1 MAINS
6 LETAKRYTDELDK
19 AIVQQAV
26 TGFFA
31 DNILRAKFAG
41 AKTVIMPDISFVGL
55 ADYNRDSGFSLAGT
69 TIGNTS
75 YTLSKDRGRKLQ
87 IDREDMDETGVANLA
102 GQVLKEY
109 IRTQVVPEMDAYVL
123 SKLAKVASDKSH
135 KTTYTA
141 AKAVSQLATA
151 INNVQSRVGYD
162 EELVVFCDPTFYA
175 QLMNS
180 TEFSRNIVV
189 SDFAKGGLNTRIKF
203 FNSVALI
210 PVTED
215 RMREEYEFKAG
226 TAATASA
233 AATGGFA
240 AKANTGYTRAL
251 VIPKKGASLVKK
263 TETLRIFTPEQNIDA
278 DAYAF
283 NYRLYYDVFVKKS
296 KLDGIETI
304 VTAGT
309 TQAGGGS

>member
-19 AIVQQAV
+19 AIVQKAV

-31 DNILRAKFAG
+31 DNIFRAKFAG

-75 YTLSKDRGRKLQ
+75 YTLTKDRGRKLQ

-102 GQVLKEY
+102 GQVLGEY
-109 IRTQVVPEMDAYVL
+109 VRTQVVPEMDAYVL

-135 KTTYTA
+135 KTTYAA
-141 AKAVSQLATA
+141 AKAASQLATA

-162 EELVVFCDPTFYA
+162 EELVAFCDPTFYA

-189 SDFAKGGLNTRIKF
+189 SDFAKGGLNTRVKF
-203 FNSVALI
+203 FNSVALS

-215 RMREEYEFKAG
+215 RMREEYDFKAG
-226 TAATASA
+226 TAATSSA

-240 AKANTGYTRAL
+240 PKANTGYTRAL

-309 TQAGGGS
+309 AGS

>member
-19 AIVQQAV
+19 AIVQKAV

-31 DNILRAKFAG
+31 DNIFRAKFAG

-75 YTLSKDRGRKLQ
+75 YTLTKDRGRKLQ

-102 GQVLKEY
+102 GQVLGEY
-109 IRTQVVPEMDAYVL
+109 VRTQVVPEMDAYVL

-135 KTTYTA
+135 KTTYAA
-141 AKAVSQLATA
+141 AKAASQLATA

-162 EELVVFCDPTFYA
+162 EELVAFCDPTFYA

-189 SDFAKGGLNTRIKF
+189 SDFAKGGLNTRVKF

-215 RMREEYEFKAG
+215 RMREEYDFKVG
-226 TAATASA
+226 TAATSSA

-240 AKANTGYTRAL
+240 PKANTGYTRAL

-309 TQAGGGS
+309 AGS

>member
-19 AIVQQAV
+19 AIVQKAV

-31 DNILRAKFAG
+31 DNIFRAKFAG

-75 YTLSKDRGRKLQ
+75 YTLTKDRGRKLQ

-102 GQVLKEY
+102 GQVLGEY
-109 IRTQVVPEMDAYVL
+109 VRTQVVPEMDAYVL

-135 KTTYTA
+135 KTTYAA
-141 AKAVSQLATA
+141 AKAASQLATA

-162 EELVVFCDPTFYA
+162 EELVAFCDPTFYA

-189 SDFAKGGLNTRIKF
+189 SDFAKGGLNTRVKF
-203 FNSVALI
+203 FNGVALI

-215 RMREEYEFKAG
+215 RMREEYDFKAG
-226 TAATASA
+226 TAATSSA

-240 AKANTGYTRAL
+240 PKANTGYTRAL

>member
-1 MAINS
+1 
-6 LETAKRYTDELDK
+6 
-19 AIVQQAV
+19 
-26 TGFFA
+26 
-31 DNILRAKFAG
+31 
-41 AKTVIMPDISFVGL
+41 MPDISFVGL

-75 YTLSKDRGRKLQ
+75 YTLTKDRGRKLQ

-102 GQVLKEY
+102 GQVLGEY
-109 IRTQVVPEMDAYVL
+109 VRTQVVPEMDAYVL

-135 KTTYTA
+135 KTTYAA
-141 AKAVSQLATA
+141 AKAASQLVTA

-162 EELVVFCDPTFYA
+162 EELVAFCDPTFYA

-189 SDFAKGGLNTRIKF
+189 SDFAKGGLNTRVKF
-203 FNSVALI
+203 FNDVALI

-215 RMREEYEFKAG
+215 RMREEYDFKAG
-226 TAATASA
+226 TEATSSA

-240 AKANTGYTRAL
+240 PKANTGYTRAL

-309 TQAGGGS
+309 ASS

>member
-6 LETAKRYTDELDK
+6 LETAKRYTDALDK
-19 AIVQQAV
+19 AVLQKAV

-31 DNILRAKFAG
+31 DNVFKAKFAG

-69 TIGNTS
+69 TISNTS
-75 YTLSKDRGRKLQ
+75 YTLTKDRGRKLQ
-87 IDREDMDETGVANLA
+87 IDREDMDETGVADLA
-102 GQVLKEY
+102 GQILSEY
-109 IRTQVVPEMDAYVL
+109 VRTQVAPEMDAYIL

-141 AKAVSQLATA
+141 AKAVSQLGTA
-151 INNVQSRVGYD
+151 INNVQSRIGYD
-162 EELVVFCDPTFYA
+162 EELVAFCDSVFYA

-189 SDFAKGGLNTRIKF
+189 SDFSKGGINTRVQY
-203 FNSVALI
+203 FNGVALI
-210 PVTED
+210 PVMDD
-215 RMREEYEFKAG
+215 RMREEYDFKAG
-226 TAATASA
+226 TAASSSA
-233 AATGGFA
+233 AATGGFTP
-240 AKANTGYTRAL
+240 KASAGYTRAL

-296 KLDGIETI
+296 NLDSIETI
-304 VTAGT
+304 ITAGT
-309 TQAGGGS
+309 TQTGQGG

>member
-19 AIVQQAV
+19 AIVQKAV

-31 DNILRAKFAG
+31 DNVFKAKFAG

-75 YTLSKDRGRKLQ
+75 YTLTKDRGRKLQ

-102 GQVLKEY
+102 GQVLSEY
-109 IRTQVVPEMDAYVL
+109 VRTQVVPEMDSYVL

-135 KTTYTA
+135 KTTYAA
-141 AKAVSQLATA
+141 AKAASQLATA

-162 EELVVFCDPTFYA
+162 EELVAFCDPTFYA

-189 SDFAKGGLNTRIKF
+189 SDFAKGGLNTRVKF
-203 FNSVALI
+203 FNGVALI
-210 PVTED
+210 PVTEE
-215 RMREEYEFKAG
+215 RMREEYDFKAG
-226 TAATASA
+226 TAATSSA

-240 AKANTGYTRAL
+240 PKANTGYTRAL

-309 TQAGGGS
+309 AGS

>member
-6 LETAKRYTDELDK
+6 LETAKRYTDALDK
-19 AIVQQAV
+19 AVLQKAV

-31 DNILRAKFAG
+31 DNVFKAKFAG

-69 TIGNTS
+69 TISNTS
-75 YTLSKDRGRKLQ
+75 YTLTKDRGRKLQ
-87 IDREDMDETGVANLA
+87 IDREDMDETGVADLA
-102 GQVLKEY
+102 GQILSEY
-109 IRTQVVPEMDAYVL
+109 VRTQVAPEMDAYIL

-141 AKAVSQLATA
+141 AKAANQLATA
-151 INNVQSRVGYD
+151 INNVQSRIGYD
-162 EELVVFCDPTFYA
+162 EELVAFCDSAFYA

-180 TEFSRNIVV
+180 TEFSRNIIV
-189 SDFAKGGLNTRIKF
+189 SDFSKGGISTRVKY
-203 FNSVALI
+203 FNGVALL
-210 PVTED
+210 PVTDD
-215 RMREEYEFKAG
+215 RIREEYDFKAG
-226 TAATASA
+226 TAASSSA

-240 AKANTGYTRAL
+240 PKASAGYTRAL

-296 KLDGIETI
+296 NLDSIETI
-304 VTAGT
+304 ITAGT
-309 TQAGGGS
+309 TQTGQGG

>member
-6 LETAKRYTDELDK
+6 LETAKRYTEELDK
-19 AIVQQAV
+19 AIVQKAV

-31 DNILRAKFAG
+31 DNVFKAKFAG

-75 YTLSKDRGRKLQ
+75 YTLTKDRARKLQ

-102 GQVLKEY
+102 GQVLGEY
-109 IRTQVVPEMDAYVL
+109 VRTQVVPEMDAYVL

-135 KTTYTA
+135 KTTYAA
-141 AKAVSQLATA
+141 AKAASQLATA

-162 EELVVFCDPTFYA
+162 EELVAFCDPTFYA

-189 SDFAKGGLNTRIKF
+189 SDFAKGGLNTRVKF
-203 FNSVALI
+203 FNGVALI

-215 RMREEYEFKAG
+215 RMREEYDFKAG
-226 TAATASA
+226 TAATSSA

-240 AKANTGYTRAL
+240 PKTNTGYTRAL

-309 TQAGGGS
+309 AGS

>member
-19 AIVQQAV
+19 AIVQKAV

-31 DNILRAKFAG
+31 DNIFRAKFAG

-75 YTLSKDRGRKLQ
+75 YTLMKDRARKLQ

-102 GQVLKEY
+102 GQVLGEY
-109 IRTQVVPEMDAYVL
+109 VRTQVVPEMDAYVL

-135 KTTYTA
+135 KTTYAA
-141 AKAVSQLATA
+141 AKAASQLATA

-162 EELVVFCDPTFYA
+162 EELVAFCDPTFYA

-189 SDFAKGGLNTRIKF
+189 SDFAKGGLNTRVKF
-203 FNSVALI
+203 FNDVALI

-215 RMREEYEFKAG
+215 RMREEYDFKAG
-226 TAATASA
+226 TEATSSA
-233 AATGGFA
+233 VATGGFA
-240 AKANTGYTRAL
+240 PKANTGYTRAL
-251 VIPKKGASLVKK
+251 VIPKKGASLVQK

-309 TQAGGGS
+309 ASS

>member
-19 AIVQQAV
+19 AIVQKAV

-31 DNILRAKFAG
+31 DNIFRAKFAG

-55 ADYNRDSGFSLAGT
+55 ADYNRESGFSLAGT

-75 YTLSKDRGRKLQ
+75 YTLMKDRGRKLQ
-87 IDREDMDETGVANLA
+87 IDREDMDETGVASLA
-102 GQVLKEY
+102 GQVLGEY
-109 IRTQVVPEMDAYVL
+109 VRTQVVPEMDAYVL

-135 KTTYTA
+135 KTTYAA
-141 AKAVSQLATA
+141 AKAASQLATA

-162 EELVVFCDPTFYA
+162 EELVTFCDPTFYA

-180 TEFSRNIVV
+180 TEFGRNIVV
-189 SDFAKGGLNTRIKF
+189 SDFAKGGLNTRVKF
-203 FNSVALI
+203 FNGVALI

-215 RMREEYEFKAG
+215 CMREEYDFKAG
-226 TAATASA
+226 TAATSSA

-240 AKANTGYTRAL
+240 PKANTGYTRAL

-309 TQAGGGS
+309 ASS

>member
-6 LETAKRYTDELDK
+6 LETAKKYTDALDK
-19 AIVQQAV
+19 AIVQKAV

-31 DNILRAKFAG
+31 DNVFKAKFAG

-75 YTLSKDRGRKLQ
+75 YTLTKDRGRKLQ

-102 GQVLKEY
+102 GQVLGEY
-109 IRTQVVPEMDAYVL
+109 VRTQVVPEMDAYVL

-135 KTTYTA
+135 KATYAA
-141 AKAVSQLATA
+141 AKAASQLATA

-162 EELVVFCDPTFYA
+162 EELVAFCDPTFYA

-189 SDFAKGGLNTRIKF
+189 SDFAKGGLNTRVKF

-215 RMREEYEFKAG
+215 RMREEYDFKAG
-226 TAATASA
+226 TAATSSA

-240 AKANTGYTRAL
+240 PKANTGYTRAL

-309 TQAGGGS
+309 AGS

>member
-19 AIVQQAV
+19 AIVQKAV

-31 DNILRAKFAG
+31 DNIFRAKFAG

-75 YTLSKDRGRKLQ
+75 YTLMKARARKLQ

-102 GQVLKEY
+102 GQVLGEY
-109 IRTQVVPEMDAYVL
+109 VRTQVVPEMDAYVL

-135 KTTYTA
+135 KTTYAA
-141 AKAVSQLATA
+141 AKAASQLATA

-162 EELVVFCDPTFYA
+162 EELVAFCDPTFYA

-189 SDFAKGGLNTRIKF
+189 SDFAKGGLNTRVKF
-203 FNSVALI
+203 FNDVALI

-215 RMREEYEFKAG
+215 RMREEYDFKAG
-226 TAATASA
+226 TEATSSA
-233 AATGGFA
+233 VATGGFA
-240 AKANTGYTRAL
+240 PKANTGYTRAL

-309 TQAGGGS
+309 ASS

>member
-19 AIVQQAV
+19 AIVQKAV

-31 DNILRAKFAG
+31 DNIFRAKFAG

-75 YTLSKDRGRKLQ
+75 YTLMKDRGRKLQ
-87 IDREDMDETGVANLA
+87 IDREDMDETGVASLA
-102 GQVLKEY
+102 GQVLGEY
-109 IRTQVVPEMDAYVL
+109 VRTQVVPEMDAYVL

-135 KTTYTA
+135 KTTYAA
-141 AKAVSQLATA
+141 AKAASQLATA

-162 EELVVFCDPTFYA
+162 EELVTFCDPTFYA

-180 TEFSRNIVV
+180 TEFGRNIVV
-189 SDFAKGGLNTRIKF
+189 SDFAKGGLNTRVKF
-203 FNSVALI
+203 FNGVALI

-215 RMREEYEFKAG
+215 CMREEYDFKAG
-226 TAATASA
+226 TAATSSA

-240 AKANTGYTRAL
+240 PKANTGYTRAL

-309 TQAGGGS
+309 ASS

>member
-19 AIVQQAV
+19 AIVQKAV

-31 DNILRAKFAG
+31 DNIFRAKFAG

-75 YTLSKDRGRKLQ
+75 YTLTKDRGRKLQ

-102 GQVLKEY
+102 GQVLGEY
-109 IRTQVVPEMDAYVL
+109 VRTQVVPEMDAYVL

-135 KTTYTA
+135 KTTYAA
-141 AKAVSQLATA
+141 AKAASQLATA

-162 EELVVFCDPTFYA
+162 EELVAFCDPTFYA

-189 SDFAKGGLNTRIKF
+189 SDFAKGGLNTRFKF

-215 RMREEYEFKAG
+215 RMREEYDFKAG
-226 TAATASA
+226 TAATSSA

-240 AKANTGYTRAL
+240 PKANTGYTRAL

-309 TQAGGGS
+309 ASS

>member
-6 LETAKRYTDELDK
+6 LETAKKYTDALDK
-19 AIVQQAV
+19 AIVQKAV

-31 DNILRAKFAG
+31 DNVFKAKFAG

-75 YTLSKDRGRKLQ
+75 YTLTKDRGRKLQ

-102 GQVLKEY
+102 GQVLGEY
-109 IRTQVVPEMDAYVL
+109 VRTQVVPEMDAYVL

-135 KTTYTA
+135 KATYAA
-141 AKAVSQLATA
+141 AKAASQLATA

-162 EELVVFCDPTFYA
+162 EELVAFCDPTFYA

-189 SDFAKGGLNTRIKF
+189 SDFAKGGLNTRVKF

-215 RMREEYEFKAG
+215 RMREEYDFKAG
-226 TAATASA
+226 TAATSSA

-240 AKANTGYTRAL
+240 PKANTGYTRAL

-309 TQAGGGS
+309 ASS

>member
-19 AIVQQAV
+19 AIVQKAV

-31 DNILRAKFAG
+31 DNIFRAKFAG

-75 YTLSKDRGRKLQ
+75 YTLTKDRGRKLQ

-102 GQVLKEY
+102 GQVLGEY
-109 IRTQVVPEMDAYVL
+109 VRTQVVPEMDAYVL

-135 KTTYTA
+135 KTTYAA
-141 AKAVSQLATA
+141 AKAASQLATA

-162 EELVVFCDPTFYA
+162 EELVAFCDPTFYA

-189 SDFAKGGLNTRIKF
+189 SDFAKGGLNTRVKF
-203 FNSVALI
+203 FNDVALI

-215 RMREEYEFKAG
+215 RMREEYDFKAG
-226 TAATASA
+226 TAATSSA

-240 AKANTGYTRAL
+240 PKADTGYTRAL

-309 TQAGGGS
+309 ASS

>member
-31 DNILRAKFAG
+31 DNIFRVKFAG

-109 IRTQVVPEMDAYVL
+109 VRTQVVPEMDAYVL

-151 INNVQSRVGYD
+151 INNVQSRVGYE
-162 EELVVFCDPTFYA
+162 EELVAFCDPTFYA

-203 FNSVALI
+203 FNGVALI

-215 RMREEYEFKAG
+215 RMREEYEFKTG

-304 VTAGT
+304 VTADT
-309 TQAGGGS
+309 TQSGSGS

>member
-6 LETAKRYTDELDK
+6 LETAKKYTDALDK

-31 DNILRAKFAG
+31 DNVFKAKFAG

-75 YTLSKDRGRKLQ
+75 YTLTKDRGRKLQ

-102 GQVLKEY
+102 GQVLGEY
-109 IRTQVVPEMDAYVL
+109 VRTQVVPEMDAYVL

-135 KTTYTA
+135 KTTYAA
-141 AKAVSQLATA
+141 AKAASQLATA

-162 EELVVFCDPTFYA
+162 EELVAFCDPTFYA

-189 SDFAKGGLNTRIKF
+189 SDFAKGGLNTRVKF

-215 RMREEYEFKAG
+215 RMREEYDFKAG
-226 TAATASA
+226 TAATSSA

-240 AKANTGYTRAL
+240 PKANTGYTRAL

-309 TQAGGGS
+309 AGS

>member
-6 LETAKRYTDELDK
+6 LETAKKYSDALDK
-19 AIVQQAV
+19 MIVQKAV

-31 DNILRAKFAG
+31 DNAFRAKFVG
-41 AKTVIMPDISFVGL
+41 AKTVIVPDMSFVGL

-69 TIGNTS
+69 TISNTS

-102 GQVLKEY
+102 GQVLGEY
-109 IRTQVVPEMDAYVL
+109 VRTQVVPEMDAYIL

-151 INNVQSRVGYD
+151 INNVQARIGYD
-162 EELVVFCDPTFYA
+162 DEMVAFCDPTFYA

-180 TEFSRNIVV
+180 TEFNRNIVV
-189 SDFAKGGLNTRIKF
+189 SDFEKGGINIRVKF
-203 FNSVALI
+203 FNGVALI
-210 PVTED
+210 PVPES

-226 TAATASA
+226 SAATASA

-240 AKANTGYTRAL
+240 PKANTGYTRAL
-251 VIPKKGASLVKK
+251 VVPKKGASLVKK
-263 TETLRIFTPEQNIDA
+263 TEVMRIFTPEQNIDA

-296 KLDGIETI
+296 QLDGVETI

-309 TQAGGGS
+309 TQASGT

>member
-19 AIVQQAV
+19 AIVQKAV

-31 DNILRAKFAG
+31 DNIFRAKFAG

-75 YTLSKDRGRKLQ
+75 YTLTKDRGRKLQ

-102 GQVLKEY
+102 GQVLGEY
-109 IRTQVVPEMDAYVL
+109 VRTQVVPEMDAYVL
-123 SKLAKVASDKSH
+123 SKLAKVASGKSH
-135 KTTYTA
+135 KTTYAA
-141 AKAVSQLATA
+141 AKAASQLATA

-162 EELVVFCDPTFYA
+162 EELVAFCDPTFYA

-189 SDFAKGGLNTRIKF
+189 SDFAKGGLNTRVKF

-215 RMREEYEFKAG
+215 RMREEYDFKAG
-226 TAATASA
+226 TAATSSA

-240 AKANTGYTRAL
+240 PKANTGYTRAL

-309 TQAGGGS
+309 ASA

>member
-19 AIVQQAV
+19 AIVQKAV

-31 DNILRAKFAG
+31 DNIFRAKFAG

-75 YTLSKDRGRKLQ
+75 YTLTKDRGRKLQ

-102 GQVLKEY
+102 GQVLGEY
-109 IRTQVVPEMDAYVL
+109 VRTQVVPEMDAYVL
-123 SKLAKVASDKSH
+123 SKLAKVASNKSH
-135 KTTYTA
+135 KTTYAA
-141 AKAVSQLATA
+141 AKAASQLVTA

-162 EELVVFCDPTFYA
+162 EELVAFCDPTFYA

-189 SDFAKGGLNTRIKF
+189 SDFAKGGLNTRVKF
-203 FNSVALI
+203 FNDVALI

-215 RMREEYEFKAG
+215 RMREEYDFKAG
-226 TAATASA
+226 TEATSSA

-240 AKANTGYTRAL
+240 PKANTGYTRAL

-309 TQAGGGS
+309 ASS

>member
-19 AIVQQAV
+19 AIVQKAV

-31 DNILRAKFAG
+31 DNIFRAKFAG
-41 AKTVIMPDISFVGL
+41 AKTVIMPDLSFVGL

-75 YTLSKDRGRKLQ
+75 YTLTKDRGRKLQ

-102 GQVLKEY
+102 GQVLGEY
-109 IRTQVVPEMDAYVL
+109 VRTQVVPEMDAYVL
-123 SKLAKVASDKSH
+123 SKLAKVASNKSH
-135 KTTYTA
+135 KTTYAA
-141 AKAVSQLATA
+141 AKAASQLVTA

-162 EELVVFCDPTFYA
+162 EELVAFCDPTFYA

-189 SDFAKGGLNTRIKF
+189 SDFAKGGLNTRVKF
-203 FNSVALI
+203 FNDVALI

-215 RMREEYEFKAG
+215 RMREEYDFKAG
-226 TAATASA
+226 TEATSSA

-240 AKANTGYTRAL
+240 PKANTGYTRAL

-309 TQAGGGS
+309 ASS

>member
-19 AIVQQAV
+19 AIVQKAV

-31 DNILRAKFAG
+31 DNVFKAKFAG

-75 YTLSKDRGRKLQ
+75 YTLTKDRARKLQ

-102 GQVLKEY
+102 GQVLGEY
-109 IRTQVVPEMDAYVL
+109 VRTQVVPEMDAYVL

-135 KTTYTA
+135 KTTYAA
-141 AKAVSQLATA
+141 AKAASQLATA

-162 EELVVFCDPTFYA
+162 EELVAFCDPTFYA

-189 SDFAKGGLNTRIKF
+189 SDFAKGGLNTRVKF
-203 FNSVALI
+203 FNGVALI

-215 RMREEYEFKAG
+215 RMREEYDFKAG
-226 TAATASA
+226 TAATSSA

-240 AKANTGYTRAL
+240 TKANTGYTRAL

-309 TQAGGGS
+309 AGS

>member
-19 AIVQQAV
+19 AIVQKAV

-31 DNILRAKFAG
+31 DNIFRAKFAG

-75 YTLSKDRGRKLQ
+75 YTLTKDRGRKLQ

-102 GQVLKEY
+102 GQVLGEY
-109 IRTQVVPEMDAYVL
+109 VRTQVVPEMDAYVL

-135 KTTYTA
+135 KTTYAA

-151 INNVQSRVGYD
+151 INNVQSRVGYE
-162 EELVVFCDPTFYA
+162 EELVAFCDPTFYA

-189 SDFAKGGLNTRIKF
+189 SDFAKGGLNIRIKF
-203 FNSVALI
+203 FNGVALI

-215 RMREEYEFKAG
+215 RMREEYDFKAG

-309 TQAGGGS
+309 TPTGQGG

>member
-6 LETAKRYTDELDK
+6 LETAKRYTDALDK
-19 AIVQQAV
+19 AVIQQAV

-31 DNILRAKFAG
+31 DNVLKAKFAG
-41 AKTVIMPDISFVGL
+41 AKTVIMPDISFIGL

-69 TIGNTS
+69 TISNTS

-87 IDREDMDETGVANLA
+87 IDREDMDETGVASLA
-102 GQVLKEY
+102 GEILKEY
-109 IRTQVVPEMDAYVL
+109 VRTQVVPEMDAYVI

-135 KTTYTA
+135 KTTYAA

-151 INNVQSRVGYD
+151 INNVQSRIGYD
-162 EELVVFCDPTFYA
+162 EELVAFCDSTFYA

-180 TEFSRNIVV
+180 TEFSRNIIV
-189 SDFAKGGLNTRIKF
+189 SDFAKGGINTRVKF
-203 FNSVALI
+203 FNGVALI
-210 PVTED
+210 PVTDD

-226 TAATASA
+226 TAATSSA

-240 AKANTGYTRAL
+240 PKSNTGYTRAL

-263 TETLRIFTPEQNIDA
+263 TEVLRIFTPEQNIDA

-296 KLDGIETI
+296 QLDGIETI

-309 TQAGGGS
+309 SGSTSS